1 MHLQRASLVH
11 YARSLL
17 FEIDSSLAA
26 REATAPTANGTAHP
40 AMANST
46 SHPAETKI
54 KPAAYTYGL
63 TGVNISGD
71 NLLTHILWFTLL
83 LTCFIIFFGRAA
95 QMLNAHLRHISA
107 LDTDRQRYWQKDQ
120 TAFWPRFK
128 RHVLYAP
135 FGSKRHNREIR
146 LSSALNFG
154 TLPSRFHGVLLIG
167 YVASNIAYCSILD
180 YQNSNKNALLAEAR
194 GRSGVL
200 ATVNMLAL
208 ILLAGRNNPLISLL
222 RVSFDTY
229 NLLHRWMGRIVVLE
243 AIAHTIFWAV
253 NVALVSGWKS
263 VGAKFHGDAFLV
275 WGAIGTGALTFI
287 LFQSP
292 SAIRHAF
299 YETFLAF
306 HAAGALCTILGVYMH
321 LKLHKISQ
329 LPVVEIV
336 ICLWVLERAARMTR
350 ILYRNVSRKGCST
363 VTVQAL
369 GEACRVTIDLP
380 RPWTARPGTH
390 VYLHLPKISGLQS
403 HPFSVAWSEQHAAPS
418 RSFDNEKL
426 PSSNLDLENTA
437 RLRTSISLVVH
448 KRTGMTS
455 TLFEK
460 AEAAGGTMTLRGAVE
475 GPYGGLESLR
485 SYGTVVLFAGGI
497 GITHQISHIRDLIQ
511 GYNDGSVATRKIVLI
526 WTVRQTEQ
534 LEWVR
539 PWMDQILQMKNR
551 RNILK
556 ILLFVTQPKS
566 ARELVSPSA
575 TVLMYPGRP
584 QPQVVLD
591 KEIAERTGAMA
602 VTVCGPGSLADS
614 VRHAVR
620 QRVETASIDF
630 IEESFT
636 W

>member
-1 MHLQRASLVH
+1 MHLHHSPLIH

-17 FEIDSSLAA
+17 SDIDGSLAA
-26 REATAPTANGTAHP
+26 REAPP
-40 AMANST
+40 MANST
-46 SHPAETKI
+46 SHPPETKI
-54 KPAAYTYGL
+54 KPVSYTYGL
-63 TGVNISGD
+63 IGVNVSLD
-71 NLLTHILWFTLL
+71 NLLTYVLWYTLL
-83 LTCFIIFFGRAA
+83 LTCGIILLGRAA

-107 LDTDRQRYWQKDQ
+107 LDTDRQKYWQNDQ
-120 TAFWPRFK
+120 GTLWPRFK
-128 RHVLYAP
+128 RHFLIAP
-135 FGSKRHNREIR
+135 FWSKRHNREMQ
-146 LSSALNFG
+146 LSSAINFG
-154 TLPSRFHGVLLIG
+154 TLPSRFHAVLLIG
-167 YVASNIAYCSILD
+167 YVGSNIAYCSILD
-180 YQNSNKNALLAEAR
+180 YGSNNRYALLAEAR

-208 ILLAGRNNPLISLL
+208 VLLAGRNNPLISLL
-222 RVSFDTY
+222 RVSYDTY

-243 AIAHTIFWAV
+243 SIAHTCFWGANEV
-253 NVALVSGWKS
+253 LVDGWGGLGRK
-263 VGAKFHGDAFLV
+263 VQGNAFLT
-275 WGAIGTGALTFI
+275 WGAVGTGALTFI

-292 SAIRHAF
+292 SAVRHAF
-299 YETFLAF
+299 YETFLAL
-306 HAAGALCTILGVYMH
+306 HVIAALTGILGIYMH
-321 LKLHKISQ
+321 LKLHKIVQFS
-329 LPVVEIV
+329 VVEAV
-336 ICLWVLERAARMTR
+336 VCLWILERSARMAW
-350 ILYRNVSRKGCST
+350 ILYRNVSRRGFTT
-363 VTVQAL
+363 VTVEAL

-380 RPWTARPGTH
+380 RPWTPRPGAH
-390 VYLHLPKISGLQS
+390 VYLYLPKISGLQS
-403 HPFSVAWSEQHAAPS
+403 HPFSVAWSEQHTAHS

-426 PSSNLDLENTA
+426 PSSNLDVENSA

-455 TLFEK
+455 NLFSK
-460 AEAAGGTMTLRGAVE
+460 ARAAGGTMTLKGAVE
-475 GPYGGLESLR
+475 GPYGALESLH

-511 GYNDGSVATRKIVLI
+511 GYNDGRVATRKIVLI
-526 WTVRQTEQ
+526 WTVRLTEQ

-556 ILLFVTQPKS
+556 ILLFVTRPKS
-566 ARELVSPSA
+566 TRELVSPSA

-584 QPQVVLD
+584 LPQVVLD

-620 QRVETASIDF
+620 QRIETASIDF